1 MNHYIGKQAADE
13 GRPSLYPEIDF
24 CLNPEAI
31 CASEQS
37 NELRWSTGMFAWIK
51 KVQSYTSGGWNYID
65 KVQKLGSD
73 VFQSGSL
80 DATVIMGIDCLLKTG
95 SHICDSA
102 EDMTER
108 LNEVLAVISVFNLP
122 TASPTTTMAPSTSP
136 TYFPTGES
144 SLILYINVEQIHILT
159 SFLFCIWNM
168 SVKPT
173 DQPTENPTATAS
185 PTSSPNIFSYPSR
198 DDVSIM
204 LRIISDKQA
213 SITSKLLTPRT
224 AVDDKN
230 IYSFEGFLQSLR
242 VLAAGTVQ
250 GIYFYIGH
258 NVSRERNYRKRGMVN
273 VAAFLSYTRTV
284 AVYNTI
290 CDERNVDGI
299 NNKVG
304 DLCVCSM

>member
-1 MNHYIGKQAADE
+1 
-13 GRPSLYPEIDF
+13 
-24 CLNPEAI
+24 
-31 CASEQS
+31 
-37 NELRWSTGMFAWIK
+37 
-51 KVQSYTSGGWNYID
+51 
-65 KVQKLGSD
+65 
-73 VFQSGSL
+73 
-80 DATVIMGIDCLLKTG
+80 
-95 SHICDSA
+95 
-102 EDMTER
+102 
-108 LNEVLAVISVFNLP
+108 
-122 TASPTTTMAPSTSP
+122 
-136 TYFPTGES
+136 
-144 SLILYINVEQIHILT
+144 
-159 SFLFCIWNM
+159 
-168 SVKPT
+168 
-173 DQPTENPTATAS
+173 
-185 PTSSPNIFSYPSR
+185 
-198 DDVSIM
+198 M

-299 NNKVG
+299 NYKVG
-304 DLCVCSM
+304 AVLFYLLIFRLFDCLCKPHVLNSFSPSFPAPAPAPNRKSSLCRMHVVNTA

>member
-1 MNHYIGKQAADE
+1 
-13 GRPSLYPEIDF
+13 
-24 CLNPEAI
+24 
-31 CASEQS
+31 
-37 NELRWSTGMFAWIK
+37 
-51 KVQSYTSGGWNYID
+51 
-65 KVQKLGSD
+65 
-73 VFQSGSL
+73 
-80 DATVIMGIDCLLKTG
+80 
-95 SHICDSA
+95 
-102 EDMTER
+102 
-108 LNEVLAVISVFNLP
+108 
-122 TASPTTTMAPSTSP
+122 
-136 TYFPTGES
+136 
-144 SLILYINVEQIHILT
+144 
-159 SFLFCIWNM
+159 
-168 SVKPT
+168 
-173 DQPTENPTATAS
+173 
-185 PTSSPNIFSYPSR
+185 
-198 DDVSIM
+198 M

-304 DLCVCSM
+304 AVLFYLLIFRLFDCLANLMY

>member
-1 MNHYIGKQAADE
+1 
-13 GRPSLYPEIDF
+13 
-24 CLNPEAI
+24 
-31 CASEQS
+31 
-37 NELRWSTGMFAWIK
+37 
-51 KVQSYTSGGWNYID
+51 
-65 KVQKLGSD
+65 
-73 VFQSGSL
+73 
-80 DATVIMGIDCLLKTG
+80 
-95 SHICDSA
+95 
-102 EDMTER
+102 
-108 LNEVLAVISVFNLP
+108 
-122 TASPTTTMAPSTSP
+122 
-136 TYFPTGES
+136 
-144 SLILYINVEQIHILT
+144 
-159 SFLFCIWNM
+159 
-168 SVKPT
+168 
-173 DQPTENPTATAS
+173 
-185 PTSSPNIFSYPSR
+185 
-198 DDVSIM
+198 M

-258 NVSRERNYRKRGMVN
+258 TVSRERAYRKRGMVN

-304 DLCVCSM
+304 AVLFYLLIFRLFDVFANLTDPPVLLKFPLSNACGQYGLNYQNLRCDPSESFMECP